1 MNTNILDENTTDPEN
16 RVASS
21 SEMLVS
27 AYNATW
33 FDKVEDHNLKNCSFG
48 RHTMEWLI
56 KVIQIR
62 LTS

>member
-1 MNTNILDENTTDPEN
+1 VTLNME
-16 RVASS
+16 VASS

-27 AYNATW
+27 AYNAKW
-33 FDKVEDHNLKNCSFG
+33 CDKVEGQNLKNCFFV
-48 RHTMEWLI
+48 RHTMERLI